1 MAEGSKSILEALLA
15 GNQAKDTEELLKRV
29 CRTPGA
35 IMNFCRREELKLLA
49 KLLEIEQPDNLFIRH
64 VTEYCSVSMQLCD
77 SNREELSLGGAPR
90 CTPGNKQMSAFAKM
104 DMEEETDSARIRRNA
119 MHDVPVEQIALNQV
133 DDYMSAFPIDPFEV
147 TYIEA
152 KKTERPSENSLVLN
166 VMEMI
171 ADLSK
176 NPPEYLGGAKSCTG
190 GGTYGGDKMNAHSKD
205 QGLPLTAGE
214 LKEAQIKLLELI
226 KEDEK
231 RIMKEE
237 E

>member
-1 MAEGSKSILEALLA
+1 MAGGTKSILEGLLA
-15 GNQAKDTEELLKRV
+15 KNGVKDTEELLNKV
-29 CRTPGA
+29 CTRPGE
-35 IMNFCRREELKLLA
+35 IMNFCRCEELRLIS
-49 KLLEIEQPDNLFIRH
+49 KLLEIEQEDNLFVRH
-64 VTEYCSVSMQLCD
+64 VIEYCSVSMQLCD
-77 SNREELSLGGAPR
+77 SNKEELQLTGVPR
-90 CTPGNKQMSAFAKM
+90 TIPGKKQISPFAKM
-104 DMEEETDSARIRRNA
+104 DLQEEMDDARMRSNEP
-119 MHDVPVEQIALNQV
+119 HDVPVEQIALNKV

-166 VMEMI
+166 VMDMI

-176 NPPEYLGGAKSCTG
+176 NPPEYLGGIRNYTG
-190 GGTYGGDKMNAHSKD
+190 GGTYEGTANEHSKD
-205 QGLPLTAGE
+205 PGLPFTADE
-214 LKEAQIKLLELI
+214 LKEVRTRLLELI

>member
-1 MAEGSKSILEALLA
+1 
-15 GNQAKDTEELLKRV
+15 
-29 CRTPGA
+29 
-35 IMNFCRREELKLLA
+35 
-49 KLLEIEQPDNLFIRH
+49 
-64 VTEYCSVSMQLCD
+64 
-77 SNREELSLGGAPR
+77 
-90 CTPGNKQMSAFAKM
+90 MSAFAKM

-119 MHDVPVEQIALNQV
+119 MHDVPVEQITLNQV

-166 VMEMI
+166 VMDMI

-231 RIMKEE
+231 RIMKEDK
-237 E
+237 